1 MRVLGAGRSTSFRP
15 HGACVRAAPVRATID
30 AMSRSPAYYARFPP
44 PPPSHRL
51 PPPTINIR
59 PPRSP
64 LMSSTAITWI
74 IIGLIVLFVLWIIM
88 IYNGLVA
95 LRQRVNQAFS
105 DIDVQT
111 KQRHDLIP
119 NLVETVKGYA
129 AHERGTLEAVVQA
142 RNAAVTAQA
151 GGVAAQ
157 AAAENVLSGALRQLF
172 ALSEAYPDL
181 KANQNFQQLQTEL
194 SDIENKIAAARR
206 FFNNAVQEYNTGIQQ
221 FPAVLM
227 AGALGFTQKEF
238 FDVGVDER
246 KVLEQ
251 APQVKF

>member
-1 MRVLGAGRSTSFRP
+1 
-15 HGACVRAAPVRATID
+15 
-30 AMSRSPAYYARFPP
+30 
-44 PPPSHRL
+44 
-51 PPPTINIR
+51 
-59 PPRSP
+59 
-64 LMSSTAITWI
+64 MSSTVTTWI
-74 IIGLIVLFVLWIIM
+74 IIGVIVLLVLWVIM

-95 LRQRVNQAFS
+95 MRQRVNQAFS

-129 AHERGTLEAVVQA
+129 SHERGTLEAVVQA
-142 RNAAVTAQA
+142 RNAAVTAQS

-157 AAAENVLSGALRQLF
+157 AAAENMLTGTLRQLF

-181 KANQNFQQLQTEL
+181 KANQNFQQLQAEIT
-194 SDIENKIAAARR
+194 DIENKIAAARR

-221 FPAVLM
+221 FPAALF
-227 AGALGFTQKEF
+227 AGSLGFQPKEF
-238 FDVGVDER
+238 FDVGVEER
-246 KVLEQ
+246 KTLDQ

>member
-1 MRVLGAGRSTSFRP
+1 
-15 HGACVRAAPVRATID
+15 
-30 AMSRSPAYYARFPP
+30 
-44 PPPSHRL
+44 
-51 PPPTINIR
+51 
-59 PPRSP
+59 
-64 LMSSTAITWI
+64 MSSTVITWI
-74 IIGLIVLFVLWIIM
+74 FIGAIVLLVVWIIT

-95 LRQRVNQAFS
+95 MRQRINQAFS

-142 RNAAVTAQA
+142 RNAAVTAQS

-157 AAAENVLSGALRQLF
+157 AAAENMLTGALRQLF

-181 KANQNFQQLQTEL
+181 KANQNFQQLQGEL
-194 SDIENKIAAARR
+194 SDLENKIAAARR

-221 FPAVLM
+221 FPAALF
-227 AGALGFTQKEF
+227 AGAFGFQPRQF
-238 FDVGVDER
+238 FDVGAEER